1 MSVTTMTND
10 AEQAAGQAP
19 KSGKKKLL
27 GVVTVFA
34 LVAGAS
40 WVYLRPAEADPAP
53 EPGEVLRLDAI
64 QLNLAGGSY
73 LRVGIALQASADV
86 EEELEGSKALDA
98 TIELFSGRQMEDLA
112 QPMQRKVLK
121 DKLLKE
127 LEKRY
132 HGEVIDVY
140 FTDFVTQ

>member
-40 WVYLRPAEADPAP
+40 WVYLRPAEAEPTP
-53 EPGEVLRLDAI
+53 EPGEVLKLDAI

-73 LRVGIALQASADV
+73 LRVGIALQGTADA
-86 EEELEGSKALDA
+86 EHLEGSKALDA
-98 TIELFSGRQMEDLA
+98 TIELFSGRRMEDLA
-112 QPMQRKVLK
+112 QPVQRKVLK

-127 LEKRY
+127 LEERY